1 MIKARYVEHAFRNTW
16 PMTNEVIFYITKNNP
31 LSVKTGKNIFSSVL
45 GGYKMR
51 TLTRKGLIQSS
62 CTDATVCICST
73 KKVFIK
79 ISQISQQN
87 TCGLHVC
94 NFIKNR
100 LQHGCFPVKFAKS
113 LWSAFYRIPSV
124 VASACKTLIS
134 PNKLCSART
143 NFQGNCKMLFHI
155 FFSPFIKHCWIAL
168 YLLLFFS

>member
-1 MIKARYVEHAFRNTW
+1 
-16 PMTNEVIFYITKNNP
+16 MTNEVIFYITKNNP
-31 LSVKTGKNIFSSVL
+31 PRVKTGKNIFSSVL

-100 LQHGCFPVKFAKS
+100 LQHRCFPVKFAK
-113 LWSAFYRIPSV
+113 LLRTRILKNICKRLLHFLRDVVEWNGWNIHDGVFFYQIFMN
-124 VASACKTLIS
+124 LE
-134 PNKLCSART
+134 
-143 NFQGNCKMLFHI
+143 NFHFKIIQPYPKYNQAQMCFGNFWQ
-155 FFSPFIKHCWIAL
+155 FFS
-168 YLLLFFS
+168 FFSE